1 MHTGNFPPGIFTEH
15 IPEDSFFRYK
25 PAGIIPGGVG
35 TVRHVSV
42 SRNVSNLG
50 KPGTGRRQIG
60 NSKMEVKQ
68 QRQHCGTCKKRKP
81 SEIPDHPR
89 PIRGR
94 CPYYEEWQAIKD
106 SRSTRGPSP
115 HPTVVTS
122 MQSAVT
128 GTSPQQQQQ
137 QQQQVAQV
145 ADPELELPIKV
156 PWEQIGETGMHLNDA
171 HAPVR
176 TCAPLRA
183 HINTHTCMY
192 AVDMSR
198 ALYKCDH
205 LLTWTSRH
213 VRRTD
218 TERAGHA

>member
-1 MHTGNFPPGIFTEH
+1 MCACLVTLQSTQGDVFRWTFPEYFPVRSEFRNFEFRNSGIRGIDYLLGLVHTGNFPPGIFTEH

-171 HAPVR
+171 HAP
-176 TCAPLRA
+176 A
-183 HINTHTCMY
+183 
-192 AVDMSR
+192 
-198 ALYKCDH
+198 
-205 LLTWTSRH
+205 
-213 VRRTD
+213 
-218 TERAGHA
+218 

>member
-1 MHTGNFPPGIFTEH
+1 
-15 IPEDSFFRYK
+15 
-25 PAGIIPGGVG
+25 
-35 TVRHVSV
+35 
-42 SRNVSNLG
+42 
-50 KPGTGRRQIG
+50 
-60 NSKMEVKQ
+60 MEMKQ

-81 SEIPDHPR
+81 SEVPDHPR

-94 CPYYEEWQAIKD
+94 CPYYEEWQANKD

-128 GTSPQQQQQ
+128 GTSPQQQQ

-218 TERAGHA
+218 TGSARSSKLGGSAPRHAIFLVRTRHLVCLGCDRGMRACVHKCMTVCMKWSLYVNV